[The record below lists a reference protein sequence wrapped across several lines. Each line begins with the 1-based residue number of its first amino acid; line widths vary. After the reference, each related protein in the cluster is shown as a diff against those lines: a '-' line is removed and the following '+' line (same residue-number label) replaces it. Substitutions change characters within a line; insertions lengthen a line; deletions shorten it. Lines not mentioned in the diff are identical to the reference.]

1 MPLCT
6 AFPLIMI
13 HWTKDK
19 LGGGTMKVKDFLA
32 GVLTGVAAG
41 IVVSKTIDR
50 VNPNIAA
57 DSVLKNI
64 KESFNEEGP
73 IDGSWIVMKTE
84 PFKNDVIS
92 MEVYRGG
99 ISRIMNG
106 ELEQFEFAADAKT
119 GTVVELSKV

>member
-1 MPLCT
+1 
-6 AFPLIMI
+6 
-13 HWTKDK
+13 
-19 LGGGTMKVKDFLA
+19 MKVKDFLA

-84 PFKNDVIS
+84 PFKNEVIS

>member
-1 MPLCT
+1 
-6 AFPLIMI
+6 
-13 HWTKDK
+13 
-19 LGGGTMKVKDFLA
+19 MKMKDFLA

-41 IVVSKTIDR
+41 IVVSKSIDR
-50 VNPNIAA
+50 VNPNISA
-57 DSVLKNI
+57 DNVLKNI
-64 KESFNEEGP
+64 KESFKQEGP

-84 PFKNDVIS
+84 PYKNDVIT

-119 GTVVELSKV
+119 GTVVELAKV

>member
-1 MPLCT
+1 M
-6 AFPLIMI
+6 
-13 HWTKDK
+13 K
-19 LGGGTMKVKDFLA
+19 LKDFLA

-41 IVVSKTIDR
+41 IIVSKVVDQ
-50 VNPNIAA
+50 VDPNIAA

-64 KESFNEEGP
+64 KNWFKEEGP

-84 PFKNDVIS
+84 PFENNMIKMD
-92 MEVYRGG
+92 VYRGG

-106 ELEQFEFAADAKT
+106 ELEQFEFAANAKT